1 MSKAGFSEAQTMRA
15 GLAMLNQASSER
27 RVEFIQTVMDRA
39 IALFRDGQLD
49 SADLLLETMEQE
61 PEARSHVLHV
71 RGVIALQREED
82 ERALELI
89 GEAVRLNPADGE
101 AHGNLGV
108 LLLKGRQYPQ
118 ALAAYTAALT
128 LRPDNAAA
136 QLGLARALA
145 MLELSDFADD
155 VFRDLI
161 ASAPD
166 YIDAIVD
173 FGWLLSDTNR
183 HDAGITLLHD
193 ALERYPT
200 RTELRSV
207 LAVCLFGVGNWSAA
221 WAEYEGRLSDPRV
234 NRHLIS
240 TDRPRWQGEDLAGRT
255 ILLQSEQGFGD
266 TFQFVRYAP
275 MVKARGGRVILRTP
289 QVLLSLMQ
297 TVAGVD
303 DVVSDAT
310 AAPAFDVHVPL
321 LSLPLI
327 FDTRI
332 DTVPAATPY
341 VTPDPDLVA
350 RWRERLRERLGD
362 NPGRGMSVGLVWQ
375 GNPGHLNDQRRS
387 IRLDLLR
394 TLLDCPR
401 ARFVSLQIG
410 RGREQLADFDDRIL
424 DTGAQIDAASFADAA
439 AIIGNLDLVISI
451 DSAIAHLAG
460 AMGKPVWILLANGSD
475 WRWLRDRN
483 DTPWYPQARLFRQ
496 TRPGDWAEVI
506 GRLNCELRSLA
517 GARSE
522 LPAEP
527 IADPI
532 MSSAVKMT
540 VPHDEGD
547 ALVCDALFVEA
558 CRQHRAGKP
567 DRAAKLFEHI
577 LSFDHGH
584 VNTLCNLGAIEL
596 GFGHHERAYTLL
608 QTAVA
613 IAPDLAPARIALADV
628 LIATHRTEQGVAQYR
643 RAVEL
648 APTSV
653 DAHAAYAN
661 ALRKL
666 GRDEQASGMPADMAK
681 RQLRQHYRRAL
692 ELAPAS
698 DKLHAQYA
706 LALCE
711 LGDLDN
717 AMLHFLAATK
727 INQQQTS
734 EFYEALGRACAARGN
749 SQGAEISLKH
759 AVALDPRRVTAHCAL
774 ADVYLLLERP
784 DEASAS
790 FREALA
796 IDAGSTAA
804 LRGIERTLTA
814 QRNTVING
822 IS

>member
-1 MSKAGFSEAQTMRA
+1 MRA
-15 GLAMLNQASSER
+15 GLAMLNQASSGR
-27 RVEFIQTVMDRA
+27 RAEFIQTVMNRA

-61 PEARSHVLHV
+61 PAVRPHVLHI
-71 RGVIALQREED
+71 RGVIALQRDDD

-89 GEAVRLNPADGE
+89 EEAVRLNPADGE

-128 LRPDNAAA
+128 LRPDNLAA

-145 MLELSDFADD
+145 MLELSDFADE
-155 VFRDLI
+155 VFSDLI
-161 ASAPD
+161 AGAPD

-183 HDAGITLLHD
+183 HDAGITLLRS
-193 ALERYPT
+193 ALERYPE
-200 RTELRSV
+200 RAELRAV
-207 LAVCLFGVGNWSAA
+207 LAVCLFGFGSWSAA

-234 NRHLIS
+234 SRHLIS

-266 TFQFVRYAP
+266 TIQFVRYAP

-303 DVVSDAT
+303 EVISDT
-310 AAPAFDVHVPL
+310 TMAPAFDVQLPL

-327 FDTRI
+327 FDTQV
-332 DTVPAATPY
+332 DAVPATIPY
-341 VTPDPDLVA
+341 VAPDQDLVA
-350 RWRERLRERLGD
+350 RWRERLGG
-362 NPGRGMSVGLVWQ
+362 NPGHRISVGLVWQ

-394 TLLDCPR
+394 PLLDCPGT
-401 ARFVSLQIG
+401 RFVSLQIG
-410 RGREQLADFDDRIL
+410 RGREQLADFDERIL
-424 DTGAQIDAASFADAA
+424 DTAAQIDVASFADAA

-475 WRWLRDRN
+475 WRWLRDRS

-506 GRLNCELRSLA
+506 GRLNSALRSLA
-517 GARSE
+517 GAGSE
-522 LPAEP
+522 QTTES
-527 IADPI
+527 ITDQI
-532 MSSAVKMT
+532 MASALKMT
-540 VPHDEGD
+540 VPHQENN
-547 ALVCDALFVEA
+547 ALMCDALFVEA
-558 CRQHRAGKP
+558 CRQHRAGKL
-567 DRAAKLFEHI
+567 DRATRLFEHV
-577 LSFDHGH
+577 LCLDHGH
-584 VNTLCNLGAIEL
+584 INTLCNLGAIEL
-596 GFGHHERAYTLL
+596 GRGHHERAHTLL
-608 QTAVA
+608 QTAVTT
-613 IAPDLAPARIALADV
+613 APDLAPARIALADV
-628 LIATHRTEQGVAQYR
+628 LIATHRSEQAVAQYR
-643 RAVEL
+643 KAIEL

-666 GRDEQASGMPADMAK
+666 RGDEQASGMHADMLK
-681 RQLRQHYRRAL
+681 RQLHQHYRKAL
-692 ELAPAS
+692 ELAPTS
-698 DKLHAQYA
+698 DALHAQYA

-711 LGDLDN
+711 LGDIDN

-727 INQQQTS
+727 INQQQSS

-774 ADVYLLLERP
+774 ADLYLTLERP
-784 DEASAS
+784 DEASTS

-796 IDAGSTAA
+796 IDAGSAAA
-804 LRGIERTLTA
+804 LLGIERA
-814 QRNTVING
+814 VQRNTIVSG

>member
-27 RVEFIQTVMDRA
+27 RAEFIQTVMDRT

-61 PEARSHVLHV
+61 PEVRSHVLHI
-71 RGVIALQREED
+71 RGVIALQRDEE
-82 ERALELI
+82 ERALQLI
-89 GEAVRLNPADGE
+89 EEAVRLNPADGE

-108 LLLKGRQYPQ
+108 LLLKSRQYPQ

-183 HDAGITLLHD
+183 HDAGIALLHD

-200 RTELRSV
+200 RTELRTV

-266 TFQFVRYAP
+266 TLQFVRYAP

-289 QVLLSLMQ
+289 PVLLSLMQ

-303 DVVSDAT
+303 AVVSDAT
-310 AAPAFDVHVPL
+310 AAPAFDVHLPL

-327 FDTRI
+327 FDTQI

-341 VTPDPDLVA
+341 VTPDADLVT
-350 RWRERLRERLGD
+350 RWRERLGGYS
-362 NPGRGMSVGLVWQ
+362 GRGMSVGLVWQ

-394 TLLDCPR
+394 PLLDCPG

-475 WRWLRDRN
+475 WRWLRDRT

-506 GRLNCELRSLA
+506 ERLNRELRSLA
-517 GARSE
+517 GAGSE
-522 LPAEP
+522 LPTEA
-527 IADPI
+527 ITDPI
-532 MSSAVKMT
+532 MSSALKMT

-558 CRQHRAGKP
+558 CRQHRAGQL
-567 DRAAKLFEHI
+567 DRAAKLFEHV
-577 LSFDHGH
+577 LSLDHGH

-596 GFGHHERAYTLL
+596 DFGHHERAYTLL
-608 QTAVA
+608 QTAVTA
-613 IAPDLAPARIALADV
+613 APSLAPARIALADV
-628 LIATHRTEQGVAQYR
+628 LIATQRTEQAVAQYR
-643 RAVEL
+643 KAIEL

-666 GRDEQASGMPADMAK
+666 GRDEQASGMHADMVK
-681 RQLRQHYRRAL
+681 RQLHQHYRKAL

-698 DKLHAQYA
+698 DTLHAQYA

-717 AMLHFLAATK
+717 AMPHFLAATK
-727 INQQQTS
+727 INQQQSS

-774 ADVYLLLERP
+774 ADVYLMLERP
-784 DEASAS
+784 DDASAS
-790 FREALA
+790 FHQALA

-804 LRGIERTLTA
+804 LHGIERTLTA

-822 IS
+822 LS

>member
-1 MSKAGFSEAQTMRA
+1 MSKAGISEAQTMRA

-27 RVEFIQTVMDRA
+27 RAEFIQTVMNRA

-61 PEARSHVLHV
+61 PAVRPHVLHI
-71 RGVIALQREED
+71 RGVIALQRDED
-82 ERALELI
+82 ERALELLE
-89 GEAVRLNPADGE
+89 EAVRLNPADGE

-183 HDAGITLLHD
+183 HDAGITLLRD
-193 ALERYPT
+193 ALERYPM
-200 RTELRSV
+200 RAELRAV
-207 LAVCLFGVGNWSAA
+207 LAVCLFGVGSWSAA

-234 NRHLIS
+234 SKHLVS
-240 TDRPRWQGEDLAGRT
+240 TDRPRWQGEDFAGRT

-266 TFQFVRYAP
+266 TLQFVRYAS
-275 MVKARGGRVILRTP
+275 MVKARGGHVVLRTP

-297 TVAGVD
+297 TVAGID
-303 DVVSDAT
+303 DVVSDVT
-310 AAPAFDVHVPL
+310 MAPAFDVHLPL

-327 FDTRI
+327 FDTQV

-341 VTPDPDLVA
+341 VTPDPDLVTQ
-350 RWRERLRERLGD
+350 WRERLGGK
-362 NPGRGMSVGLVWQ
+362 PGHGMSIGLVWQ

-394 TLLDCPR
+394 PLLDCPG

-424 DTGAQIDAASFADAA
+424 DAGAHIDAASFADAA

-475 WRWLRDRN
+475 WRWLRDRG

-496 TRPGDWAEVI
+496 TRPGDWVEVI
-506 GRLNCELRSLA
+506 RRLNAELRSLA
-517 GARSE
+517 GAGSE
-522 LPAEP
+522 PAAEW

-532 MSSAVKMT
+532 MTSALRMT
-540 VPHDEGD
+540 VPQHEND
-547 ALVCDALFVEA
+547 ALLCDALFVEA
-558 CRQHRAGKP
+558 CRQHRAGNS
-567 DRAAKLFEHI
+567 DRATKLFEHV
-577 LSFDHGH
+577 LSLDHGH
-584 VNTLCNLGAIEL
+584 VNSLCNLGAIEL
-596 GFGHHERAYTLL
+596 GRGHHERAYTLL
-608 QTAVA
+608 QTAVTA
-613 IAPDLAPARIALADV
+613 APNLAPARVALADV
-628 LIATHRTEQGVAQYR
+628 LIATQRAEQAVAQYR
-643 RAVEL
+643 KAIEL
-648 APTSV
+648 APSSV
-653 DAHAAYAN
+653 DVHAAYAD

-666 GRDEQASGMPADMAK
+666 AGHEQASGMDADALK
-681 RQLRQHYRRAL
+681 RQLHQHYRKAL

-698 DKLHAQYA
+698 DALHAQYA

-727 INQQQTS
+727 INQQQSS

-774 ADVYLLLERP
+774 ADLYLTLEQP
-784 DEASAS
+784 NEASTS
-790 FREALA
+790 FRDALA
-796 IDAGSTAA
+796 IDAGSAAA
-804 LRGIERTLTA
+804 LLGIERAQTA
-814 QRNTVING
+814 QRNSVVG
-822 IS
+822 GMS

>member
-1 MSKAGFSEAQTMRA
+1 MSKAGISEAQTMRA

-27 RVEFIQTVMDRA
+27 RAEFIQTVMNRA

-49 SADLLLETMEQE
+49 SADLLLETMEHE
-61 PEARSHVLHV
+61 PAVRPHVLHI
-71 RGVIALQREED
+71 RGVIALQRDED
-82 ERALELI
+82 ERALELLE
-89 GEAVRLNPADGE
+89 EAVRLNPADGE

-183 HDAGITLLHD
+183 HDAGVALLRD
-193 ALERYPT
+193 ALERYPM
-200 RTELRSV
+200 RAELRAV
-207 LAVCLFGVGNWSAA
+207 LAVCLFGVGSWSAA

-234 NRHLIS
+234 SKHLIS

-266 TFQFVRYAP
+266 TLQFVRYAP

-310 AAPAFDVHVPL
+310 MTPAFDVQLPL

-327 FDTRI
+327 FDTQV

-341 VTPDPDLVA
+341 VTPDPDLVT
-350 RWRERLRERLGD
+350 RWRERLGG
-362 NPGRGMSVGLVWQ
+362 NPGHGMSIGLVWQ

-394 TLLDCPR
+394 PLLDCPG

-424 DTGAQIDAASFADAA
+424 DAGAQIDATSFADAA

-475 WRWLRDRN
+475 WRWLRDRS

-506 GRLNCELRSLA
+506 GRLNTELRSLA
-517 GARSE
+517 GAGSGA
-522 LPAEP
+522 PAEW

-532 MSSAVKMT
+532 MSSALKMT
-540 VPHDEGD
+540 VPQHEND
-547 ALVCDALFVEA
+547 ALLCDALFVEA
-558 CRQHRAGKP
+558 CRQHRAGNS
-567 DRAAKLFEHI
+567 DRATKLFEHV
-577 LSFDHGH
+577 LSLDHGH
-584 VNTLCNLGAIEL
+584 VNSLCNLGAIEL
-596 GFGHHERAYTLL
+596 GHGHHERAYTLL
-608 QTAVA
+608 QTAVTA
-613 IAPDLAPARIALADV
+613 APDLAPARIALAGA
-628 LIATHRTEQGVAQYR
+628 LIATQRAEQAVAQYR
-643 RAVEL
+643 KAIEL
-648 APTSV
+648 TPSSV
-653 DAHAAYAN
+653 DVHAAYAN

-666 GRDEQASGMPADMAK
+666 AGHEQASGMDADVLK
-681 RQLRQHYRRAL
+681 RQLHQHYRKAL

-698 DKLHAQYA
+698 DALHAQYA

-727 INQQQTS
+727 INQQQSS

-774 ADVYLLLERP
+774 ADLYLTLEQP
-784 DEASAS
+784 NEASTS

-796 IDAGSTAA
+796 IDAGSAAA
-804 LRGIERTLTA
+804 LLGIERAQIA
-814 QRNTVING
+814 QRNSVV
-822 IS
+822 SEMS

>member
-1 MSKAGFSEAQTMRA
+1 
-15 GLAMLNQASSER
+15 MLNQASSER
-27 RVEFIQTVMDRA
+27 RAEFIQTVLDRA
-39 IALFRDGQLD
+39 LALFRDGQLD
-49 SADLLLETMEQE
+49 SADVLLETMQDE
-61 PEARSHVLHV
+61 PLVRSHVLHV

-89 GEAVRLNPADGE
+89 EEAIRLNPADGE

-128 LRPDNAAA
+128 LRPDNAPA

-161 ASAPD
+161 AGAPD

-183 HDAGITLLHD
+183 HDAGVALLRD
-193 ALERYPT
+193 ALARYPM
-200 RTELRSV
+200 RTELRTV
-207 LAVCLFGVGNWSAA
+207 LAVCLFGIGDWSAA

-234 NRHLIS
+234 NKHLIP
-240 TDRPRWQGEDLAGRT
+240 TDRPRWQGEDLAGKT

-266 TFQFVRYAP
+266 TLQFVRYASP
-275 MVKARGGRVILRTP
+275 VKARGGRVILRTP

-297 TVAGVD
+297 TVDGID
-303 DVVSDAT
+303 DVVSDEMPV
-310 AAPAFDVHVPL
+310 PAFDMHVPL

-327 FDTRI
+327 FDTQV
-332 DTVPAATPY
+332 DTVPAAIPY
-341 VTPDPDLVA
+341 VAPDPDLVT
-350 RWRERLRERLGD
+350 RWRERLHDNFGD
-362 NPGRGMSVGLVWQ
+362 NSGRGISVGLVWQ

-387 IRLDLLR
+387 MRLDLLR
-394 TLLDCPR
+394 PLLGCPGV
-401 ARFVSLQIG
+401 RFVSLQIG
-410 RGREQLADFDDRIL
+410 RGREQLADFDSRIL
-424 DTGAQIDAASFADAA
+424 DAGAHIDATSFADAA
-439 AIIGNLDLVISI
+439 AIIANLDLVISI

-460 AMGKPVWILLANGSD
+460 AIGKPVWILLANGSD

-483 DTPWYPQARLFRQ
+483 DTPWYPRARLFRQ
-496 TRPGDWAEVI
+496 TKPGDWPEVI
-506 GRLNCELRSLA
+506 ARLNPELRSLA
-517 GARSE
+517 GAGSG
-522 LPAEP
+522 LPAERT
-527 IADPI
+527 IDPI
-532 MSSAVKMT
+532 VNSALKMT
-540 VPHDEGD
+540 VPLPENDT
-547 ALVCDALFVEA
+547 LICDALFVEA
-558 CRQHRAGKP
+558 CRQHRAGKL
-567 DRAAKLFEHI
+567 DRAVKLFEHV
-577 LSFDHGH
+577 LSLDHGH

-596 GFGHHERAYTLL
+596 GLGHHERANTLL
-608 QTAVA
+608 HTAVTA
-613 IAPDLAPARIALADV
+613 APELAPARIALADA
-628 LIATHRTEQGVAQYR
+628 LIAAHRTEQAVAQYR
-643 RAVEL
+643 KAIEL

-666 GRDEQASGMPADMAK
+666 GNDAQASGMHADMQK
-681 RQLRQHYRRAL
+681 RQLHQHYRKAL
-692 ELAPAS
+692 ELAPTS
-698 DKLHAQYA
+698 DALHARYA

-717 AMLHFLAATK
+717 AMLHFLAATR
-727 INQQQTS
+727 INQQQSS

-759 AVALDPRRVTAHCAL
+759 AVALDPQRLTAHCAL
-774 ADVYLLLERP
+774 ADLYLMLERP

-796 IDAGSTAA
+796 LDAGSAAA
-804 LRGIERTLTA
+804 LHGIERARTA
-814 QRNTVING
+814 RRNAVVSG
-822 IS
+822 LS

>member
-1 MSKAGFSEAQTMRA
+1 MSKAGLSEAQTMRA

-27 RVEFIQTVMDRA
+27 RAEFIQTVMNRA
-39 IALFRDGQLD
+39 IALFRDGQFD

-61 PEARSHVLHV
+61 PEVRSHVLHV
-71 RGVIALQREED
+71 RGVIALQRDED

-89 GEAVRLNPADGE
+89 EEAVRLNPADGE

-145 MLELSDFADD
+145 MLELSDFADEI
-155 VFRDLI
+155 FRDLI
-161 ASAPD
+161 ASSPD

-183 HDAGITLLHD
+183 HDAGIALLHN

-200 RTELRSV
+200 RTELRTV

-221 WAEYEGRLSDPRV
+221 WAEYEGRLSDTRV

-266 TFQFVRYAP
+266 TLQFVRYAP

-297 TVAGVD
+297 TVAGID
-303 DVVSDAT
+303 AVVSDAT
-310 AAPAFDVHVPL
+310 AAPAFDVHLPL

-327 FDTRI
+327 FDTQV

-341 VTPDPDLVA
+341 VTSDPDLVA
-350 RWRERLRERLGD
+350 RWRERLGGNSDDGL
-362 NPGRGMSVGLVWQ
+362 SVGLVWQ

-394 TLLDCPR
+394 PLLDCPG

-424 DTGAQIDAASFADAA
+424 DTGAQIDTASFADAA

-506 GRLNCELRSLA
+506 GRLNSALRSLA
-517 GARSE
+517 GAGSE
-522 LPAEP
+522 LPAEA
-527 IADPI
+527 ITDPI
-532 MSSAVKMT
+532 MSSALKMT
-540 VPHDEGD
+540 VAHDEGD

-558 CRQHRAGKP
+558 CRQHRAGKL
-567 DRAAKLFEHI
+567 DRAAKLFEHVRS
-577 LSFDHGH
+577 LDHGH

-596 GFGHHERAYTLL
+596 RLGHHERAYTLL
-608 QTAVA
+608 QTAVTV
-613 IAPDLAPARIALADV
+613 APDLAPARIALADV
-628 LIATHRTEQGVAQYR
+628 LIATHRTEQAVAQYR
-643 RAVEL
+643 KAIEL

-666 GRDEQASGMPADMAK
+666 GRNEHASGMHADIVR
-681 RQLRQHYRRAL
+681 RQLHQHYRKAL

-698 DKLHAQYA
+698 DTLHAQYA

-727 INQQQTS
+727 INQQQSS

-749 SQGAEISLKH
+749 SQGAEVSLKH

-774 ADVYLLLERP
+774 ADVYLTLDRP

-796 IDAGSTAA
+796 IDAGSAAA
-804 LRGIERTLTA
+804 LHGIERSLTT
-814 QRNTVING
+814 QRNTVISG
-822 IS
+822 VS